1 MQEQQTTEVRR
12 EPAVVDNNGTVE
24 REVVHRRGHASGST
38 VAQRVVYYIGGVIIA
53 FLALRM
59 ILLLLAANQGN
70 AFVDFVYGVSSF
82 FVAPF
87 QGIFGTPVYGNSV
100 FDISTLVAIIVYAL
114 LTVGIAKLFTL
125 GRAGSDV

>member
-24 REVVHRRGHASGST
+24 REVVQRRAHASGST

-59 ILLLLAANQGN
+59 ILLLLAANQGS
-70 AFVDFVYGVSSF
+70 AFVDFVYSVSSF

-114 LTVGIAKLFTL
+114 LTVGIGKLFTL
-125 GRAGSDV
+125 GRASEV